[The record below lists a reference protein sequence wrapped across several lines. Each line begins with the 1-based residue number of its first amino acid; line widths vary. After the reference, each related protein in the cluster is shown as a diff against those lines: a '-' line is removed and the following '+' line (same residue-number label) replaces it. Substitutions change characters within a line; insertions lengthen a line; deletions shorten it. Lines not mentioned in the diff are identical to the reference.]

1 MTTECLSPEAID
13 RPRDAQAVTN
23 ALTSY
28 LDGVQDRLRR
38 AEVDRASAEARAAEE
53 VNTRRMAEARAAEE
67 RRRRRAQA
75 GLAAAVVALVGL
87 ASGGAWY
94 QQRQRAA
101 TQEERASRRAATAAS
116 VAESLVDARRRMAEA
131 WAATSFSDRMNAAT
145 GAAEAAVRRAEGYAT
160 SGETTE
166 ASRAELAAIR
176 APLADLA
183 RHTRLVVDFERTLD
197 GLYNWETE
205 GDGSILETL
214 VSRHQAALVRFG
226 LDPLSMSED
235 QTAWAIADD
244 PLRDTL
250 IGILSTWQQD
260 LSADVTDRVTVD
272 RLGRVIRLTRLRCG
286 GAYARWQDLLDRK
299 DWKGLAAFAAS
310 PEMVSLGPQLV
321 KALARDLS
329 DTALD
334 HEAARDL
341 LRVAVDRYPNAVPI
355 RYDLA
360 TSCELMSPPRYR
372 EALQQYA
379 AVVALKPKA
388 LLFQYRLGATYAA
401 LGDYAQAIVVH
412 RKAADRGSIVSAGD
426 MGRIYY
432 EHFGDLDKAIASFR
446 QALATELA
454 KAVNGKGWTATV
466 EKGLGRALRL
476 KALEGRL
483 PGLLSGRDEPGSA
496 AETLDVAVL
505 CRLKRLY
512 TDGTRFYAR
521 AFALDPVLADE
532 LMDYNRYNA
541 ACCAALGA
549 AGREKAAASLDEGTR
564 ARLRRQALDWLRADL
579 AVLAARVAGG
589 TPATL
594 TFIKFHLNYR
604 RRDPDLAG
612 IRDAEALARLPA
624 GERDACAKL
633 WADVEALDKK
643 IAEEK
648 PK

>member
-1 MTTECLSPEAID
+1 
-13 RPRDAQAVTN
+13 
-23 ALTSY
+23 
-28 LDGVQDRLRR
+28 
-38 AEVDRASAEARAAEE
+38 
-53 VNTRRMAEARAAEE
+53 
-67 RRRRRAQA
+67 
-75 GLAAAVVALVGL
+75 
-87 ASGGAWY
+87 
-94 QQRQRAA
+94 
-101 TQEERASRRAATAAS
+101 
-116 VAESLVDARRRMAEA
+116 MAEA
-131 WAATSFSDRMNAAT
+131 WATSSFPDRMNAAT
-145 GAAEAAVRRAEGYAT
+145 EAAEAAVRRAEGYAT
-160 SGETTE
+160 SGEPTE
-166 ASRAELAAIR
+166 SSRAELAAIR

-205 GDGSILETL
+205 GDSSILETL
-214 VSRHQAALVRFG
+214 VRRHQAALARFG
-226 LDPLSMSED
+226 LDPLSMPED
-235 QTAWAIADD
+235 QTARAIADD

-260 LSADVTDRVTVD
+260 LSQHVTDRLTVD

-286 GAYARWQDLLDRK
+286 GAYARWQELLDHK

-334 HEAARDL
+334 HGAARDL
-341 LRVAVDRYPNAVPI
+341 LRVAVDRYPKAVPI

-379 AVVALKPKA
+379 AVAALKPKA

-446 QALATELA
+446 QALATEPA
-454 KAVNGKGWTATV
+454 KAVNAKGWTATA
-466 EKGLGRALRL
+466 EKGLGLALRL

-496 AETLDVAVL
+496 AETRDVAVL
-505 CRLKRLY
+505 CRVKRLY

-521 AFALDPVLADE
+521 AFALDPALADE
-532 LMDYNRYNA
+532 LKDYDRYNA
-541 ACCAALGA
+541 ACCAAPGA
-549 AGREKAAASLDEGTR
+549 AGRGKDAASLDEGSR

-579 AVLAARVAGG
+579 AVMAARVAGG
-589 TPATL
+589 KPVVLA
-594 TFIKFHLNYR
+594 FIKSHLSHR

-624 GERDACAKL
+624 AEREACARL
-633 WADVEALDKK
+633 WADVEALEKR
-643 IAEEK
+643 IAEGK
-648 PK
+648 PN